1 MSDLI
6 LFFRRTVRGKKCKD
20 GLGVLIWQDGSKYQ
34 GQFKADKMEGN
45 GRMTQAN
52 GSMYQ
57 GQWAN
62 GMANGS
68 GTFVDS

>member
-1 MSDLI
+1 M
-6 LFFRRTVRGKKCKD
+6 
-20 GLGVLIWQDGSKYQ
+20 LIWQDGSKYQ
-34 GQFKADKMEGN
+34 GQFKEDKMEGN

-62 GMANGS
+62 GMANGA